1 MISYRGMTIALLLE
15 YSFVQ
20 MEPLKRYRRI
30 IIFFLILSLF
40 FTLFLIK
47 DCLHAKED
55 VDQCLSCH
63 TDKNRMK
70 ALIPKFPEPPEEE
83 GEA

>member
-1 MISYRGMTIALLLE
+1 
-15 YSFVQ
+15 
-20 MEPLKRYRRI
+20 MESSKKYCEI
-30 IIFFLILSLF
+30 FIFFLLVSLF
-40 FTLFLIK
+40 LTLSSFKAPL
-47 DCLHAKED
+47 CANED
-55 VDQCLSCH
+55 MDQCLSCH

>member
-1 MISYRGMTIALLLE
+1 
-15 YSFVQ
+15 
-20 MEPLKRYRRI
+20 MEPSKKYCKI
-30 IIFFLILSLF
+30 IIFFLIVSLF
-40 FTLFLIK
+40 FTLSLIK
-47 DCLHAKED
+47 DSLHAKED
-55 VDQCLSCH
+55 TDQCLSCH

>member
-1 MISYRGMTIALLLE
+1 
-15 YSFVQ
+15 
-20 MEPLKRYRRI
+20 MEPSKRYCKI
-30 IIFFLILSLF
+30 IIFFLIVSLF
-40 FTLFLIK
+40 FTLSLIK
-47 DCLHAKED
+47 DSLDAKED
-55 VDQCLSCH
+55 TDQCLSCH

>member
-1 MISYRGMTIALLLE
+1 
-15 YSFVQ
+15 
-20 MEPLKRYRRI
+20 MEPSKRCHKLFVSS
-30 IIFFLILSLF
+30 IIFSLF
-40 FTLFLIK
+40 FTISLINNF
-47 DCLHAKED
+47 LHAKED
-55 VDQCLSCH
+55 VDQCVSCH